1 MAILKVNTSDPFATE
16 GTTKRTTGRGSIAD
30 PVRPTDEPTYII
42 EEYKTFEEICGEVD
56 FIVIASLVNEDW
68 ANDNYAKFTFNV
80 KEALYGELSGEID
93 VYLRANENM
102 MKRVVL
108 DGENIDYVEDDLTLN
123 SGNDEL
129 ILFITLEENIG
140 GIEGAEYTWCGAPIV
155 NLSKL
160 SYSQLYGQFIGNH
173 MTGFDM
179 SEATKESVLEYVN
192 TLIASLNTSKP
203 DLSKISFNYA
213 FDNSK
218 YVPETEQE
226 FDEYFD
232 DFVEYNKNEGYSAE
246 TVSFHIVYD
255 NENNISEEELLELN
269 AISLEWGKTEGLMYP
284 DKMHISVT
292 VNSENAEARKAII
305 NLTAN
310 DKVEKIVFTAFPT
323 PSLT

>member
-1 MAILKVNTSDPFATE
+1 ME
-16 GTTKRTTGRGSIAD
+16 
-30 PVRPTDEPTYII
+30 
-42 EEYKTFEEICGEVD
+42 
-56 FIVIASLVNEDW
+56 
-68 ANDNYAKFTFNV
+68 
-80 KEALYGELSGEID
+80 
-93 VYLRANENM
+93 
-102 MKRVVL
+102 
-108 DGENIDYVEDDLTLN
+108 
-123 SGNDEL
+123 
-129 ILFITLEENIG
+129 
-140 GIEGAEYTWCGAPIV
+140 
-155 NLSKL
+155 
-160 SYSQLYGQFIGNH
+160 
-173 MTGFDM
+173 
-179 SEATKESVLEYVN
+179 
-192 TLIASLNTSKP
+192 P

-269 AISLEWGKTEGLMYP
+269 AISLEWGKTEGIMYP